1 VFILSNVKKLAKTN
15 RIAAVGKEG
24 EMSFA
29 ELEARS
35 ESLAAF
41 LLSRYPGRAPI
52 ILWGDKEHDMLTGVL
67 AALKTGRP
75 YVMVPN
81 YYPGKRVQLIVDSC
95 QPCAV
100 FNVCTVPFTA
110 TGCDLYER
118 EAFNACCRDYAGITV
133 DPALCV
139 QPDDMVCL
147 FYTSGSTGTPKG
159 VVVTRRNIQA
169 MVDWWLPISD
179 LGLGNPRVLNFTPY
193 GFSSSMATI
202 YNSLGMLGATLY
214 AVDKELSSDFSQ
226 LMAFITQV
234 DPHYFDSTPSF
245 ADICLLDPR
254 FCKDRLPSMRQLTVG
269 GEPCPHRTAE
279 RLLDSFPGVQVINAY
294 GATETTIGT
303 TACDITR
310 EMITSEKPIPIGY
323 PSFNSKVFIMDEAG
337 RQLPDGEVGE
347 LVIVSDMITPGYF
360 NDPERTARYYFTDAD
375 GTRGYHTRDLAWIE
389 NGLVYYVGR
398 MDNMVKV
405 GGYRVEIEEVE
416 RYLSKVSA
424 VAKCAVAPAE
434 EDQRVSMLVAFIVL
448 KPEVKIGIQT
458 TIAIKKEMA
467 QWVQGY
473 MIPQKMVYLDE
484 LPYNTNDKI
493 DRHKLRQMA
502 KP

>member
-1 VFILSNVKKLAKTN
+1 MFILSNLKKLAKTSK
-15 RIAAVGKEG
+15 IAAVGNEG
-24 EMSFA
+24 EMSYA

-41 LLSRYPGRAPI
+41 LLTKYPGQAPI

-81 YYPGKRVQLIVDSC
+81 YYPEKRVQLIVDSC

-100 FNVCTVPFTA
+100 FNVCQIPFSA
-110 TGCDLYER
+110 AGSDLYDR
-118 EAFNACCRDYAGITV
+118 TAVNDCCTAYAGIPS
-133 DPALCV
+133 DPERCV
-139 QPDDMVCL
+139 GLDDMVCL

-169 MVDWWLPISD
+169 MVDWWFPISD
-179 LGLGNPRVLNFTPY
+179 LGIDNPRVLNFTPY

-214 AVDKELSSDFSQ
+214 AVDKALSANFPR
-226 LMAFITQV
+226 LMEFILDV

-245 ADICLLDPR
+245 ADICLLDPY
-254 FCKDRLPSMRQLTVG
+254 FNLDQLPSMRQLTVG

-279 RLLDSFPGVQVINAY
+279 MLLDHFPGVQVINAY

-310 EMITSEKPIPIGY
+310 EMIKCEKPIPIGY
-323 PSFNSKVFIMDEAG
+323 PSFNSRVLIMDEDG
-337 RQLPDGEVGE
+337 RKLPDGEVGE

-360 NDPERTARYYFTDAD
+360 KDPERTAKYYFVDED

-398 MDNMVKV
+398 ADNMVKV
-405 GGYRVEIEEVE
+405 GGYRIEIEEVE
-416 RYLSKVSA
+416 RYLDKVSV
-424 VAKCAVAPAE
+424 VAKCAVAPVE
-434 EDQRVSMLVAFIVL
+434 EDQRVSMLAAFIVL
-448 KPEVKIGIQT
+448 KPAVSKGIQT
-458 TIAIKKEMA
+458 TIAIKKEMS

-473 MIPQKMVYLDE
+473 MIPQKIVYLDA

-493 DRHKLRQMA
+493 DRHKLREMT
-502 KP
+502 K